1 MCVQTKMEKS
11 MKNTVQNAVKR
22 TLTLSLLL
30 LTMAVPSSLYSA
42 AAEAAK
48 TQQDIINTFVLNASK
63 GNFKKMSK
71 HLDNQPIVNGTNAEG
86 FTALQKAAQNGQ
98 LSVVK
103 ALIKNGANVNQQTVH
118 GESTAL
124 LLACLN
130 NNPTIAA
137 YLIKHGADVNL
148 ESSLGLTPLHAAA
161 LKCNFANVRML
172 IAQKE
177 TAVDATNNHGHTALD
192 LAQQH
197 KCSHKVIKTLKD
209 ASHKK

>member
-1 MCVQTKMEKS
+1 

-48 TQQDIINTFVLNASK
+48 TKTQQDIINTFVLNASK
-63 GNFKKMSK
+63 GKLKKMSK
-71 HLDNQPIVNGTNAEG
+71 HLDNQLIVNGTNADG
-86 FTALQKAAQNGQ
+86 FTALQKAAQKGQ

-103 ALIKNGANVNQQTVH
+103 ALIKHGANVNQQTVH
-118 GESTAL
+118 GKSTAL

-148 ESSLGLTPLHAAA
+148 ESSIGLTPLQAAA

-177 TAVDATNNHGHTALD
+177 TAVDATNNHGYTALD

-197 KCSHKVIKTLKD
+197 KCPKGIIKMLEKPVD
-209 ASHKK
+209 KAADVR